1 MKIEDKIKLLLIGVV
16 NGRQHLEQQ
25 YGNFEETL
33 ESMNL
38 ESKEFLFGHVTGMME
53 IIRVLTVTDKGFPV
67 EWINEP
73 VGEEE

>member
-1 MKIEDKIKLLLIGVV
+1 MKIEDKIKLLLVGVV
-16 NGRQHLEQQ
+16 NGRQHLEQL

-33 ESMNL
+33 ETMNL

>member
-1 MKIEDKIKLLLIGVV
+1 MKIEDKIKLLLVGVV
-16 NGRQHLEQQ
+16 NGRQHLEQL

-33 ESMNL
+33 ETMNL

-53 IIRVLTVTDKGFPV
+53 IIRVLTVTNEGFPV